1 MKRLIKDLLLI
12 AAGAYGYKKL
22 IVFGYSVSIKK
33 LGEDEEIRDRFKKLA
48 NLTYRINP
56 EEVLKI
62 FREVVS
68 ENMKEEKDDA
78 GEN

>member
-12 AAGAYGYKKL
+12 AAGAYGYKKF
-22 IVFGYSVSIKK
+22 IVFGYGVSIKR
-33 LGEDEEIRDRFKKLA
+33 LGEDEEIRDRFKKLVNA
-48 NLTYRINP
+48 TYRINP
-56 EEVLKI
+56 DAVLKI

-68 ENMKEEKDDA
+68 ENIKEEKDNA

>member
-12 AAGAYGYKKL
+12 AAGAYGYKRL

-33 LGEDEEIRDRFKKLA
+33 LGEDDELRSRFKRLVNA
-48 NLTYRINP
+48 TYKVNP

-68 ENMKEEKDDA
+68 ENMKEEKD
-78 GEN
+78 E